1 MFEINLRPVS
11 SEIHALALPCRE
23 GSNGRRTAPTLTG
36 QSSSNS
42 SNSIVVAAV
51 RNVQVLLYCI
61 IYRYCVPCVCNAL
74 QNDEVVLSYFWQ
86 SYARACATSAHVY
99 LAC

>member
-1 MFEINLRPVS
+1 MAGELLRHQPDKVVVV
-11 SEIHALALPCRE
+11 IVIV
-23 GSNGRRTAPTLTG
+23 
-36 QSSSNS
+36 
-42 SNSIVVAAV
+42 IVVAAV